1 MSVAHGDS
9 EGESISKTLQEAG
22 QPIQWGKQASTVLK
36 KITNPLSVVFFTIL
50 LDKIGENIIFPIL
63 PFVLASY
70 NPNALT
76 IGLTAS
82 VSTFFGTLA
91 SPVTGAL
98 ADISGRRPI
107 ILTCIALN
115 FGALLI
121 FGWANSLALILVSR
135 AITGVAMSSNG
146 ALQAYIADISTI
158 SNRARNLG
166 LIGAA
171 FGLGSIFGPVL
182 GGVLVGF
189 GPKVPIF
196 ATAGLTAYNLITAV
210 LFLKETKPQA
220 QGQTA
225 ELRQIKLVKPVID
238 LLKTPVINKVA
249 IGFSAYSFAFSA
261 FTSLLVLALKDL
273 FDWNSSQTS
282 GLFVLLGLT
291 LTVAQVWFTGK
302 TVNKLGEYS
311 VNRYGMIATAIA
323 LTLIPIASL
332 IKPLSAT
339 IIVASAMLL
348 AIGASFVQPTSRSM
362 VSGLTPSEKQ
372 GVVLGSLASLTN
384 LANCAGPIVAG
395 LVYDKTPSGSFLIQ
409 AAVILLGAFL
419 LGSNPKHE
427 SECGQT

>member
-1 MSVAHGDS
+1 MRR
-9 EGESISKTLQEAG
+9 EAG
-22 QPIQWGKQASTVLK
+22 LAIEWAKQASAVLK
-36 KITNPLSVVFFTIL
+36 KITNPLGVVFFTLL

-82 VSTFFGTLA
+82 VSTFFATLA

-98 ADISGRRPI
+98 ADNSGRRPI
-107 ILTCIALN
+107 ILACIGLN
-115 FGALLI
+115 AGALLI

-135 AITGVAMSSNG
+135 AITGIAMSSNG
-146 ALQAYIADISTI
+146 ALQAYITDISTI

-171 FGLGSIFGPVL
+171 FGLGSIFGPAL

-196 ATAGLTAYNLITAV
+196 ATAGLTIYNLITAI

-220 QGQTA
+220 QQTKV
-225 ELRQIKLVKPVID
+225 ELGRIKLIQPVIE
-238 LLKTPVINKVA
+238 LLKTPIINRVA

-261 FTSLLVLALKDL
+261 FVSLLVLALKDL
-273 FDWNSSQTS
+273 FGWTSSQTS

-291 LTVAQVWFTGK
+291 LTVAQIGFTGK
-302 TVNKLGEYS
+302 AVNKVGEHAA
-311 VNRYGMIATAIA
+311 NRFGMIATAFA
-323 LTLIPIASL
+323 LVLIPTASL
-332 IKPLSAT
+332 LKPLSAT
-339 IIVASAMLL
+339 LIVVSAMLL
-348 AIGASFVQPTSRSM
+348 AIGASFVQPTSRSLI
-362 VSGLTPSEKQ
+362 SGLTPSEKQ

-395 LVYDKTPSGSFLIQ
+395 VIYDKTPSGSFITQ
-409 AAVILLGAFL
+409 AAVILVGAYL
-419 LGSNPKHE
+419 LGSKPKQE
-427 SECGQT
+427 STGSPA